1 MNKELKVSRIENGTV
16 IDHLPGGTALKVV
29 GALGIK
35 ADSHL
40 ILAMNVDSGKSGRK
54 DIVKIENRFL
64 TKGETDRIS
73 LIAPKATINIIKGQ
87 KVTGKRQ
94 VVPPDALIG
103 MLSCPNRNC
112 ITNAEK
118 CQTHFAKAADGKYA
132 CRFCERR
139 FSSEELG
146 L

>member
-1 MNKELKVSRIENGTV
+1 MNKELKASRIENGTV

-29 GALGIK
+29 KALGIR
-35 ADSHL
+35 ADSPL
-40 ILAMNVDSGKSGRK
+40 IIAMNVDSSKSGRK
-54 DIVKIENRFL
+54 DIVKIEDRFL
-64 TKGETDRIS
+64 TKDETDRIS
-73 LIAPKATINIIKGQ
+73 LIAPHATINIIKGQ

-94 VVPPDALIG
+94 VLPPTELIG
-103 MLSCPNRNC
+103 MLACPNRNC
-112 ITNAEK
+112 ITNAER
-118 CQTHFAKAADGKYA
+118 CQTHFTKAGSGKYA

>member
-29 GALGIK
+29 KALGLRPET
-35 ADSHL
+35 HL
-40 ILAMNVDSGKSGRK
+40 ILAMNVESGKSGRK
-54 DIVKIENRFL
+54 DIVKIEDRFL
-64 TKGETDRIS
+64 SKDDTDRIS
-73 LIAPKATINIIKGQ
+73 LIAPNATINIIKGE

-94 VVPPDALIG
+94 VLPPSELVG
-103 MLSCPNRNC
+103 MLSCPNKNC
-112 ITNAEK
+112 ITNAER
-118 CQTHFAKAADGKYA
+118 CQTHFTKAGSGKYA